1 VPVEQSPERWLA
13 ALVRLAA
20 VMRGAAVLAVAVAS
34 LLGAPGSAE
43 AGIVRVIPLHE
54 RDAVEYRDNDGIA
67 DDLRVSAAG
76 RTILVSGPGV
86 VAGTGCATREGGAA
100 CAVQVMPPYVRASLG
115 GGDDRMVVEE
125 PVAADVFAGPGNDAV
140 RVPWGSLEGET
151 GNDLLELT
159 GGIPRT
165 PDGDAA
171 GPARLLGQDGDDR
184 LIAGGAPTEIA
195 GGPGRDAIVDSP
207 FGDVIVGADDA
218 GAADSI
224 ECRGSEDYIER
235 DPVDAMVRCD
245 PKPLNRLTRIRY
257 RWAFYRNGTTVFRTL
272 AVAYPGLA
280 FNQGRLFAECRG
292 RGCRGARLRVLYR
305 GAEFEP
311 IRIVSGGVRAP
322 GGRRRGLRPGATV
335 FIGFE
340 IRVGDVAFRK
350 GTEFRT
356 RRRAVPRHRKLC
368 QTRVTGGRWR
378 TVRCDRP

>member
-1 VPVEQSPERWLA
+1 
-13 ALVRLAA
+13 
-20 VMRGAAVLAVAVAS
+20 MRRAAVLAVAVAG
-34 LLGAPGSAE
+34 LLGAAPGSAA

-54 RDAVEYRDNDGIA
+54 RDAVEYRDDDGIA
-67 DDLRVSAAG
+67 DDLRVSSAG

-86 VAGTGCATREGGAA
+86 VAGTGCVARPDSAA
-100 CAVQVMPPYVRASLG
+100 CRVQVTPPYVRASLG
-115 GGDDRMVVEE
+115 GGDDRLVADE
-125 PVAADVFAGPGNDAV
+125 PVAVDVFAGPGNDVV
-140 RVPWGSLEGET
+140 RVPWGFLEGEA
-151 GNDLLELT
+151 GNDMLVLT
-159 GGIPRT
+159 GGIART
-165 PDGDAA
+165 PDGDPA

-184 LIAGGAPTEIA
+184 LIGGGAPTEIA
-195 GGPGRDAIVDSP
+195 GGPGSDAIVDSP
-207 FGDVIVGADDA
+207 FGDVIVGADDG

-235 DPVDAMVRCD
+235 DDADAIVRCD

-257 RWAFYRNGTTVFRTL
+257 RWAWHRNGTTVFRKL

-280 FNQGRLFAECRG
+280 FNQGRLFASCRG

-335 FIGFE
+335 FIGFQ

-368 QTRVTGGRWR
+368 QTRTTARPWR
-378 TVRCDRP
+378 SVACDRRP